1 MKSYLNFIF
10 NAHLPFVRH
19 PEYEKFLEEDW
30 LYEAINESYIPL
42 LRMMRKLHAEEVP
55 FKLTFSIS
63 PTLACMLSDPL
74 LKERFSAYME
84 KHIELGEK
92 EVNRLQG
99 REEERLARMYLKIL
113 NENYSFWR
121 DECGTDLLKAMNQ
134 LNNECCIELITTS
147 ATHSYLP
154 LYKNFEI
161 ATNAQIE
168 TSVINQISTFDR
180 YNGGFWL
187 PECGF
192 YPGLEEILKRHNVSW
207 TSLAAH
213 AFALSPEK
221 VLRGNYAPIQCP
233 NGLYCF
239 ARDFNLS
246 SLVWSAEEG
255 YPADP
260 DYREFYRDIGY
271 DLPLDYISP
280 YIHEPNVRV
289 FTGFKYWAITG
300 KTADKVLYNP
310 EKAQAKT
317 KLHAGNFLYN
327 VSSRTRSVDGILDT
341 NPCYTISFDAE
352 LFGHW
357 WFEGIAWLE
366 NVIRLAAES
375 KDIELTTASD
385 FLTETDR
392 IQKLTPGF
400 SSWGSGGFSQVWNDH
415 STNAWLLRHCF
426 KSVERMQELAV
437 RFPAQTSL
445 KKRFLSQAARETL
458 LLMASDWP
466 FMIHNH
472 TTEEY
477 ALKRITG
484 HIENLNLVYDNMSKN
499 AVNTEWLVK
508 AEKRNNIFP
517 HIDYNIFNPEHLK
530 EPSLVYT
537 AEYQKL

>member
-1 MKSYLNFIF
+1 MKSYLNLIF
-10 NAHLPFVRH
+10 NSHLPFVRH
-19 PEYEKFLEEDW
+19 PEYENFLEEDW
-30 LYEAINESYIPL
+30 LYEALNESYIPL
-42 LRMMRKLHAEEVP
+42 VRMLNRLHAEDVP

-63 PTLACMLSDPL
+63 PTLASMLSDPL
-74 LKERFSAYME
+74 LKERFAAYME

-92 EVNRLQG
+92 EVTRLQG
-99 REEERLARMYLKIL
+99 KAEEKVARMYLQAL

-121 DECGTDLLKAMNQ
+121 DECRTDLLEEFNK
-134 LNNECCIELITTS
+134 LNNEGCIELITTA

-154 LYKNFEI
+154 LFKNFEV

-168 TSVINQISTFDR
+168 TAVINQIKTFDR

-192 YPGLEEILKRHNVSW
+192 YPGLEESLKRHNVSW
-207 TSLAAH
+207 TSLSAQ
-213 AFALSPEK
+213 ALVLSEDK
-221 VLRGNYAPIQCP
+221 VLRGNYAPVRCP
-233 NGLYCF
+233 NGLNCF
-239 ARDFNLS
+239 ARDYNLS
-246 SLVWSAEEG
+246 SLVWASDEG

-300 KTADKVLYNP
+300 KTADKVVYSP
-310 EKAQAKT
+310 EKASRKA
-317 KLHAGNFLYN
+317 KLHASNFLYH
-327 VSSRTRSVDGILDT
+327 VKRRTESVNGILDMD
-341 NPCYTISFDAE
+341 PCYTISWDTE

-357 WFEGIAWLE
+357 WFEGIQWLE
-366 NVIRLAAES
+366 NLIREAATRT
-375 KDIELTTASD
+375 DIQLTTP
-385 FLTETDR
+385 TEYLSQFENLQTLR
-392 IQKLTPGF
+392 PSF
-400 SSWGSGGFSQVWNDH
+400 SSWGDGGFSQVWNDH
-415 STNAWLLRHCF
+415 STNAWLIKHIY
-426 KSVERMQELAV
+426 KSIEHMQELAV
-437 RFPAQTSL
+437 RFPKQTSL
-445 KKRFLSQAARETL
+445 KNRFLTQAARETL

-472 TTEEY
+472 STEEY

-517 HIDYNIFNPEHLK
+517 FIDYNVFNPEHLK

-537 AEYQKL
+537 SEYQKI